1 MINKE
6 NFPHY
11 IVAIGASAGGLEAL
25 QDFLTNFPVEI
36 KNISIIIA
44 QHLSPTHKSMLVQL
58 LGKNSKLNVQEAKH
72 NKIIEPNQVYIAP
85 PDSDITVSN
94 NKIILT
100 KPQNQLGPK
109 PSVDL
114 LFQSLANALHERVIG
129 VILSGTGTDG
139 AIGVRAIK
147 KNGGFTLA
155 QEPHSA
161 KYNGMPVAAIN
172 TGDIDSV
179 LLPEKMGDEINEFV
193 LNPVQF
199 KVIKYADNEEY
210 NSLDQIF
217 KLLSSRT
224 GTDFSNYKEAT
235 VKRRLEKRINELK
248 LKSIKEYLV
257 FIENNPSELDEMF
270 NKILIGVTSFFRD
283 SEAFMALEL
292 YVKKII
298 ANSAKNHIRIWAPA
312 SSTGEEAYSIAIILA
327 KLLKEKINLYNIQIF
342 ATDIDDRAISIAR
355 KGVYTAGV
363 IQNIPSDILNQY
375 FLKNGANYELVKS
388 IRSMVLFSKHDVTN
402 NPPFLKLDLICCRNL
417 LIYFGAN
424 LQKQIIPLFHYSL
437 NQNGYLFLGKSET
450 VGQFSDLFN
459 TIDAK
464 NKIFQHKT
472 GNAFKTIQFS
482 NFKAKLQHATK
493 LDDNAKASK
502 VKTNNTLED
511 IIKETIYTDFEN
523 PYVIINENFD
533 IQSVHGDVRLFLSF
547 TSGNV
552 NVNLIKM
559 ANTELQIELRAIIT
573 KAIRDFKN
581 IKSTIKKF
589 NLFGQI
595 HFVRLCVKPLKSIEF
610 SDNLLMVIFE
620 KLEIEDFILKE
631 NFVTDKEL
639 IDNRVSE
646 LEKEIQITKEHLQT
660 FIEELETSNEEL
672 QSLNEEMHSTN
683 EELQSSNEELETSN
697 EELQSTNEEVQ
708 IAYTELKLVNDEL
721 FKKEKLLTE
730 KQAKLNAL
738 LDNNLQGFILV
749 DESYL
754 AITFNDKAK
763 SIFSLFSTKS
773 LNEGAS
779 LFDYFET
786 NALEELI
793 VDFKTT
799 MTGKSIT
806 KQLFINDTSKNKICF
821 KVNFTPIINEIGEV
835 KSFSFGLIEITT
847 EITTLE
853 KLTKAEKLL
862 DAVFNAT
869 AVGVCITDENGIFI
883 DVNNEYCKI
892 YGYTKEELIGNSFTI
907 VVPMEYKQ
915 SLQNLH
921 DEFINGKEE
930 LAAEWLAQRKNGI
943 IIDIYASAELL
954 IQPDGKKY
962 KVTSVRDITENKKY
976 KNLLF
981 ETQESGKIGG
991 IELDFIN
998 QEFSYTEEID
1008 VLFDLEANETLTFES
1023 LTSYF
1028 KDEAKIFIKNNFD
1041 AIQKNGNSFNLELE
1055 LLTKKRNIKWVRI
1068 TAKATKNGNNIV
1080 KAYVT
1085 VQDITKEKQHELQ
1098 ILNNKQK
1105 YKAFVENSL
1114 NSFIITNVNGDILE
1128 ANQSA
1133 CSLFVCSNEKI
1144 LTKNVSDFFDIESPK
1159 FIEITNDQKI
1169 NGKANAEIN
1178 AVNSFGNYFIAD
1190 YSSVVY
1196 KDLISHEDRI
1206 YIYLSDITNRVKNT
1220 NLLNEISIMG
1230 KIGGWE
1236 VDLVANKAIWSDV
1249 TKLIHEVPLDF
1260 EPDLST
1266 AIHFYKEGFSRDTVS
1281 KCVEAAIN
1289 FGTPW
1294 DFELQL
1300 VTAKG
1305 NEIWV
1310 RAKGEASFINEKCVK
1325 LFGVFQDVTYRKERD
1340 LKIEEQSKELDHILN
1355 STLDIICTLD
1365 KDGRFELVSESAEKI
1380 LGYKPTELK
1389 GKPFIDFVFEQDKQH
1404 TLEGAA
1410 SVYDGLAVS
1419 NFKNRYVHKNGSL
1432 VPFSWTAK
1440 WDGNAGKMYCIAR
1453 DITENQKFEK
1463 EILDTNERFEYVT
1476 KATFD
1481 AIWDWDIQNDMIY
1494 WGEGFKTLFGYQNV
1508 NTFIKGKENWIQRIH
1523 KKDIAKVEL
1532 ELNKFIE
1539 STEKNWKFEYRYL
1552 RADGAYAFV
1561 IDKAICIRNESGKVI
1576 RMIGA
1581 MQDLTEQKINEER
1594 LKLFQS
1600 VIENANDGVMITKAE
1615 PFDSPGPEIVYANGA
1630 MSKISGYTQNE
1641 LLGSNPRL
1649 MQGAKTDKDELDKI
1663 RIALENWQP
1672 VEAELIN
1679 YRKNGEEFW
1688 NNFSIVPVANERG
1701 WYTHWISIERDVTA
1715 RKKAEHEREQL
1726 LNELT
1731 KNNKELKQFSYIT
1744 SHNMRSPLTNLLA
1757 ILEMFDYEKINHDE
1771 TTELIDA
1778 LKISTNNLNDTLNDL
1793 IKILIIKENT
1803 NLELENIKFEDVF
1816 IGVKNSIN
1824 SLITQSNAQIKF
1836 NFAEANQLSYSKSYL
1851 ESIFLNFLT
1860 NSIKYASPERG
1871 LQITVSTQLEN
1882 NKIKLTYTD
1891 NGLGFDMEKVKDKIF
1906 GLYQRFHTHSDSKGI
1921 GLYLVYSQ
1929 IVALGGTISVESKV
1943 NVGTTFT
1950 VHF

>member
-6 NFPHY
+6 NYPHY

-25 QDFLTNFPVEI
+25 QDFLTNFPIEL

-72 NKIIEPNQVYIAP
+72 LAIIEPSQVYIAP
-85 PDSDITVSN
+85 PDADITVSN
-94 NKIILT
+94 EKIILT

-155 QEPHSA
+155 QEPHTA
-161 KYNGMPVAAIN
+161 KYNGMPIAAID

-179 LLPEKMGDEINEFV
+179 LLPEKMGEEIKEFV

-199 KVIKYADNEEY
+199 KVIKYSDNEEY

-283 SEAFMALEL
+283 SEAFIALEL
-292 YVKKII
+292 YIKKII
-298 ANSAKNHIRIWAPA
+298 TNSAKKHIRIWAPA

-327 KLLKEKINLYNIQIF
+327 RLLKDKINQYNIQIF
-342 ATDIDDRAISIAR
+342 ATDIDDRAITIAR
-355 KGVYTAGV
+355 KGLYTPEV
-363 IQNIPSDILNQY
+363 IQNIPSDILNEY
-375 FLKNGANYELVKS
+375 FLKNGSNYELVKS

-437 NQNGYLFLGKSET
+437 NENGYLFLGKSET

-464 NKIFQHKT
+464 NKIFQHKK

-482 NFKAKLQHATK
+482 NFKAKLQHATR
-493 LDDNAKASK
+493 LDDNAKTSK
-502 VKTNNTLED
+502 AKSNSSLED
-511 IIKETIYTDFEN
+511 IIKETIYSDFEN

-533 IQSVHGDVRLFLSF
+533 IQSVYGDVRLFLSF
-547 TSGNV
+547 TSGNI

-559 ANTELQIELRAIIT
+559 VNAELQIELRAIIT
-573 KAIRDFKN
+573 KAIKDFKN
-581 IKSTIKKF
+581 IKSPIKKF

-595 HFVRLCVKPLKSIEF
+595 HFVRLCVKPLKSISF

-620 KLEIEDFILKE
+620 KLEIDEFILKE
-631 NFVTDKEL
+631 NLITDKEL
-639 IDNRVSE
+639 IDNRVQE
-646 LEKEIQITKEHLQT
+646 LEKELLQTKEHLQT

-721 FKKEKLLTE
+721 FKKEKLLIE

-754 AITFNDKAK
+754 AITFNEKAK
-763 SIFSLFSTKS
+763 SIFNLFSFKP
-773 LNEGAS
+773 LQEGAS
-779 LFDYFET
+779 LFDYFEA

-793 VDFKTT
+793 VDFKTAIS
-799 MTGKSIT
+799 GKSIT
-806 KQLFINDTSKNKICF
+806 KDFYINDLTQNKLCF
-821 KVNFTPIINEIGEV
+821 SIHFTPIINELGDV
-835 KSFSFGLIEITT
+835 KSFSFGLIEITKA
-847 EITTLE
+847 IKTLE
-853 KLTKAEKLL
+853 QLTKAEKLL

-883 DVNNEYCKI
+883 DVNNEYCRI
-892 YGYTKEELIGNSFTI
+892 YGYTKEELIGNNFTL
-907 VVPMEYKQ
+907 VVPAEYKQ
-915 SLQNLH
+915 ALQNLH

-930 LAAEWLAQRKNGI
+930 LASEWQVQRKNGV

-998 QEFSYTEEID
+998 NEFSYTEEISI
-1008 VLFDLEANETLTFES
+1008 LFDLEPTEILTFNG
-1023 LTSYF
+1023 LINYF
-1028 KDEAKIFIKNNFD
+1028 RDEANLLIKKYFD
-1041 AIQKNGNSFNLELE
+1041 EIQKNGNSFDLELE
-1055 LLTKKRNIKWVRI
+1055 LLTYKQNYKWVRI
-1068 TAKATKNGNNIV
+1068 TAKATKNNNTVV
-1080 KAYVT
+1080 KAYAT

-1114 NSFIITNVNGDILE
+1114 NSFIITNMNGDILE
-1128 ANQSA
+1128 ANKSA
-1133 CSLFVCSNEKI
+1133 CDLLTCNNETL
-1144 LTKNVSDFFDIESPK
+1144 LTLNIANFFDIESPTFK
-1159 FIEITNDQKI
+1159 SII
-1169 NGKANAEIN
+1169 NNQQLYGKAKAEIHSVK
-1178 AVNSFGNYFIAD
+1178 ACGNYFIAD

-1196 KDLISHEDRI
+1196 KDLISLEDRI
-1206 YIYLSDITNRVKNT
+1206 FIYLSDITERVKNT
-1220 NLLNEISIMG
+1220 NLLNEISKMG
-1230 KIGGWE
+1230 NIGGWE
-1236 VDLVANKAIWSDV
+1236 VDLITNKATWSDV
-1249 TKLIHEVPLDF
+1249 TKLIHEVPLEY
-1260 EPDLST
+1260 EPDLT
-1266 AIHFYKEGFSRDTVS
+1266 NAINFYKEGLSRDTI
-1281 KCVEAAIN
+1281 KNAVEKAILN
-1289 FGTPW
+1289 GTPW

-1300 VTAKG
+1300 ITAKG

-1310 RAKGEASFINEKCVK
+1310 RAKGEASFINGKCVK
-1325 LFGVFQDVTYRKERD
+1325 LFGVFQDITYRKQRD
-1340 LKIEEQSKELDHILN
+1340 LMFELQSNELENIL
-1355 STLDIICTLD
+1355 STSLDIICTVNEN
-1365 KDGRFELVSESAEKI
+1365 GQFELMSASAETI
-1380 LGYKPTELK
+1380 LGYKPDEIQ
-1389 GKPFIDFVFEQDKQH
+1389 GKPFIDFVFEEDIESTKEVANLVFKGKAI
-1404 TLEGAA
+1404 T
-1410 SVYDGLAVS
+1410 
-1419 NFKNRYVHKNGSL
+1419 NFENRYKHKNGSL
-1432 VPFSWTAK
+1432 IPFSWAAK
-1440 WDGNAGKMYCIAR
+1440 WDENAQKMYCIAR

-1463 EILDTNERFEYVT
+1463 EIIETNERFEYVT

-1481 AIWDWDIQNDMIY
+1481 AIWDWDLENDLIY

-1508 NTFIKGKENWIQRIH
+1508 NSFIPGKQNWIQRIH
-1523 KKDIAKVEL
+1523 KNDLEKVEL
-1532 ELNKFIE
+1532 ELTKFIE
-1539 STEKNWKFEYRYL
+1539 SNENNWKFEYQYL
-1552 RADGAYAFV
+1552 RADGIYVFV
-1561 IDKAICIRNESGKVI
+1561 VDKAICIRNENGKVL

-1581 MQDLTEQKINEER
+1581 MQDLTEQKLKEER

-1600 VIENANDGVMITKAE
+1600 VIENANDGVIITKAE
-1615 PFDSPGPEIVYANGA
+1615 PFDLPGPEIVYANKA
-1630 MSKISGYTQNE
+1630 MTKISGYTQTE
-1641 LLGSNPRL
+1641 LIGSSPRL
-1649 MQGAKTDKDELDKI
+1649 MQGPNTSREELDKI
-1663 RIALENWQP
+1663 RKAIENWQP
-1672 VEAELIN
+1672 AETEIIN
-1679 YRKNGEEFW
+1679 YKKNGEEYW
-1688 NNFSIVPVANERG
+1688 LNFSIVPVANEKG
-1701 WYTHWISIERDVTA
+1701 WFTHWISIERDITA
-1715 RKKAEHEREQL
+1715 RKKAEEEREQL

-1744 SHNMRSPLTNLLA
+1744 SHNMRSPLTNILA
-1757 ILEMFDYEKINHDE
+1757 ILDLFDHERINDQE

-1778 LKISTNNLNDTLNDL
+1778 LRQSTNNLHETLNDL

-1803 NLELENIKFEDVF
+1803 NQELENINIEDVF

-1824 SLITQSNAQIKF
+1824 SLVANSNAQIQF
-1836 NFAEANQLSYSKSYL
+1836 NFSEANQLNYNKSYL
-1851 ESIFLNFLT
+1851 ESIFLNLLT
-1860 NSIKYASPERG
+1860 NSIKYASQERN
-1871 LQITVSTQLEN
+1871 LNITVNTELEN
-1882 NKIKLTYTD
+1882 NKIRLTYTD
-1891 NGLGFDMEKVKDKIF
+1891 NGLGFDLEKVKDKIF
-1906 GLYQRFHTHSDSKGI
+1906 GLYQRFHTHTDSKGI

-1929 IVALGGTISVESKV
+1929 IVALGGNIKV
-1943 NVGTTFT
+1943 DSEVNKGTTFT
-1950 VHF
+1950 IHF

>member
-6 NFPHY
+6 NYPHY

-25 QDFLTNFPVEI
+25 QDFLTNFPVEL

-72 NKIIEPNQVYIAP
+72 HAIIETSQVYIAP
-85 PDSDITVSN
+85 PDADITVSN
-94 NKIILT
+94 EKIILT

-155 QEPHSA
+155 QEPHTA
-161 KYNGMPVAAIN
+161 KYNGMPIAAID

-179 LLPEKMGDEINEFV
+179 LLPEKMGEEIKEFV

-199 KVIKYADNEEY
+199 KVIKYSDNEEY

-283 SEAFMALEL
+283 SEAFLALEL
-292 YVKKII
+292 YIKKII
-298 ANSAKNHIRIWAPA
+298 NNSAKKHIRIWAPA

-327 KLLKEKINLYNIQIF
+327 RLLKDKINQYNIQIF
-342 ATDIDDRAISIAR
+342 ATDIDDRAITIAR
-355 KGVYTAGV
+355 KGLYTPEV
-363 IQNIPSDILNQY
+363 IQNIPSDILNEY
-375 FLKNGANYELVKS
+375 FLKNGNNYELVKS

-437 NQNGYLFLGKSET
+437 NEGGYLFLGKSET

-464 NKIFQHKT
+464 NKIFQHKK

-493 LDDNAKASK
+493 MDDNAKSSTTK
-502 VKTNNTLED
+502 KSSSLED
-511 IIKETIYTDFEN
+511 IIKETIYSDFEN

-547 TSGNV
+547 SPGNI

-559 ANTELQIELRAIIT
+559 VNLELQIELRAIIT
-573 KAIRDFKN
+573 KAIKDFKN
-581 IKSTIKKF
+581 IKSPIKKF

-595 HFVRLCVKPLKSIEF
+595 HFVRLCVKPLKSISF

-620 KLEIEDFILKE
+620 KLEIDEFILKE
-631 NFVTDKEL
+631 NLITDKEL
-639 IDNRVSE
+639 IDNRVQE
-646 LEKEIQITKEHLQT
+646 LEKELIQTKEHLQT

-754 AITFNDKAK
+754 SITFNDKAK
-763 SIFSLFSTKS
+763 SIFSLFSTKP

-779 LFDYFET
+779 LFDYFEN

-793 VDFKTT
+793 VDFKAT
-799 MTGKSIT
+799 MTGKSINR
-806 KQLFINDTSKNKICF
+806 QLFINDLTGNKICF

-847 EITTLE
+847 EVIALE

-869 AVGVCITDENGIFI
+869 AVGVCITDENGILI

-892 YGYTKEELIGNSFTI
+892 YGYTKEELIGNSFTM
-907 VVPMEYKQ
+907 VVPTDYKPMLQ
-915 SLQNLH
+915 SLY

-930 LAAEWLAQRKNGI
+930 LASEWQVQRKNGT

-962 KVTSVRDITENKKY
+962 KVTSIRDITENKKY

-998 QEFSYTEEID
+998 HEFSYSEEIATIFALD
-1008 VLFDLEANETLTFES
+1008 PTEILTFDGFIN
-1023 LTSYF
+1023 YF
-1028 KDEAKIFIKNNFD
+1028 KDEAKISIKNNFET
-1041 AIQKNGNSFNLELE
+1041 IQKNGNSFDLELE
-1055 LLTKKRNIKWVRI
+1055 LLTKKITYKWVRI
-1068 TAKATKNGNNIV
+1068 TAKAIKNYDNIV
-1080 KAYVT
+1080 KVYAT
-1085 VQDITKEKQHELQ
+1085 VQDISKEKQHELQ
-1098 ILNNKQK
+1098 IL
-1105 YKAFVENSL
+1105 E
-1114 NSFIITNVNGDILE
+1114 
-1128 ANQSA
+1128 
-1133 CSLFVCSNEKI
+1133 
-1144 LTKNVSDFFDIESPK
+1144 
-1159 FIEITNDQKI
+1159 
-1169 NGKANAEIN
+1169 
-1178 AVNSFGNYFIAD
+1178 
-1190 YSSVVY
+1190 
-1196 KDLISHEDRI
+1196 
-1206 YIYLSDITNRVKNT
+1206 
-1220 NLLNEISIMG
+1220 
-1230 KIGGWE
+1230 
-1236 VDLVANKAIWSDV
+1236 
-1249 TKLIHEVPLDF
+1249 
-1260 EPDLST
+1260 
-1266 AIHFYKEGFSRDTVS
+1266 
-1281 KCVEAAIN
+1281 
-1289 FGTPW
+1289 
-1294 DFELQL
+1294 
-1300 VTAKG
+1300 
-1305 NEIWV
+1305 
-1310 RAKGEASFINEKCVK
+1310 
-1325 LFGVFQDVTYRKERD
+1325 
-1340 LKIEEQSKELDHILN
+1340 
-1355 STLDIICTLD
+1355 
-1365 KDGRFELVSESAEKI
+1365 
-1380 LGYKPTELK
+1380 
-1389 GKPFIDFVFEQDKQH
+1389 
-1404 TLEGAA
+1404 
-1410 SVYDGLAVS
+1410 
-1419 NFKNRYVHKNGSL
+1419 
-1432 VPFSWTAK
+1432 
-1440 WDGNAGKMYCIAR
+1440 
-1453 DITENQKFEK
+1453 
-1463 EILDTNERFEYVT
+1463 TNERFEYVT

-1481 AIWDWDIQNDMIY
+1481 AIWDWDIQNDLIY
-1494 WGEGFKTLFGYQNV
+1494 WGEGFRTLFGYENV
-1508 NTFIKGKENWIQRIH
+1508 NTFVNGKENWVQRIH
-1523 KKDIAKVEL
+1523 ENDLAQVEL

-1539 STEKNWKFEYRYL
+1539 STENNWKFEYQYL
-1552 RADGAYAFV
+1552 KADGSYVFV
-1561 IDKAICIRNESGKVI
+1561 IDKAISIRNESGKVI

-1581 MQDLTEQKINEER
+1581 MQDLTEQKIKEER
-1594 LKLFQS
+1594 LNLFQS
-1600 VIENANDGVMITKAE
+1600 VIENTNDGVIITKAE
-1615 PFDSPGPEIVYANGA
+1615 PFDEPNPEIIYANNA
-1630 MSKISGYTQNE
+1630 MTQISGYSQKE
-1641 LLGSNPRL
+1641 LIGSSPRL
-1649 MQGAKTDKDELDKI
+1649 MQGPDTSMEELDKI
-1663 RIALENWQP
+1663 RKAIKNWQP
-1672 VEAELIN
+1672 LETEIIN
-1679 YRKNGEEFW
+1679 YKKNGEEFW
-1688 NNFSIVPVANERG
+1688 LNYSIVPVANEKG
-1701 WYTHWISIERDVTA
+1701 LFTHWISIERDITA
-1715 RKKAEHEREQL
+1715 RKKAEQEREQL

-1744 SHNMRSPLTNLLA
+1744 SHNMRSPLTNILA
-1757 ILEMFDYEKINHDE
+1757 ILEMFDYLKFDDE
-1771 TTELIDA
+1771 TINLIDA
-1778 LKISTNNLNDTLNDL
+1778 LKQSTNNLHETLNDL

-1803 NLELENIKFEDVF
+1803 NLQLENLNMEEVF
-1816 IGVKNSIN
+1816 TGVTNSIN
-1824 SLITQSNAQIKF
+1824 SLITQSNAQINL
-1836 NFAEANQLSYSKSYL
+1836 NFSKAPKLNYSKSYL
-1851 ESIFLNFLT
+1851 ESVFLNLLT
-1860 NSIKYASPERG
+1860 NSIKYASKECN
-1871 LQITVSTQLEN
+1871 LQITVSTKLEN
-1882 NKIKLTYTD
+1882 KKIKLTYTD

-1906 GLYQRFHTHSDSKGI
+1906 GLYQRFHTHTDSKGI

-1929 IVALGGTISVESKV
+1929 IVALGGTIKV
-1943 NVGTTFT
+1943 DSEVNKGTTFT
-1950 VHF
+1950 IHF

>member
-1 MINKE
+1 
-6 NFPHY
+6 
-11 IVAIGASAGGLEAL
+11 
-25 QDFLTNFPVEI
+25 
-36 KNISIIIA
+36 
-44 QHLSPTHKSMLVQL
+44 
-58 LGKNSKLNVQEAKH
+58 
-72 NKIIEPNQVYIAP
+72 
-85 PDSDITVSN
+85 
-94 NKIILT
+94 
-100 KPQNQLGPK
+100 
-109 PSVDL
+109 
-114 LFQSLANALHERVIG
+114 
-129 VILSGTGTDG
+129 
-139 AIGVRAIK
+139 
-147 KNGGFTLA
+147 
-155 QEPHSA
+155 
-161 KYNGMPVAAIN
+161 MPIAAID

-179 LLPEKMGDEINEFV
+179 LLPEKMGDEIKEFV

-199 KVIKYADNEEY
+199 KVIKYSDNEEF

-283 SEAFMALEL
+283 SESFVALEL
-292 YVKKII
+292 YIKKII
-298 ANSAKNHIRIWAPA
+298 SDSAKKQIRIWAPA

-327 KLLKEKINLYNIQIF
+327 RLLKDKINQYNIQIF
-342 ATDIDDRAISIAR
+342 ATDIDDRAISTAR
-355 KGVYTAGV
+355 KGVYNSDV
-363 IQNIPSDILNQY
+363 IQNIPSEILNEY
-375 FLKNGANYELVKS
+375 FLKNGSNFELVKS

-437 NQNGYLFLGKSET
+437 NENGYLFLGKSET

-464 NKIFQHKT
+464 NKIFQRKK
-472 GNAFKTIQFS
+472 GNALKAIQFS

-502 VKTNNTLED
+502 AKTSSTLED

-547 TSGNV
+547 TSGNI

-559 ANTELQIELRAIIT
+559 VNMELQIELRAIIT
-573 KAIRDFKN
+573 RAIKDFKN
-581 IKSTIKKF
+581 INSPIKKF

-595 HFVRLCVKPLKSIEF
+595 HFVKLCVKPLKSIDYR
-610 SDNLLMVIFE
+610 DNLLMVIFE
-620 KLEIEDFILKE
+620 KLEIDEFILKE
-631 NFVTDKEL
+631 NLITDKEL
-639 IDNRVSE
+639 IDNRVQE
-646 LEKEIQITKEHLQT
+646 LEKELQLTKEHLQT

-672 QSLNEEMHSTN
+672 QSLNEELHSTN

-738 LDNNLQGFILV
+738 LDNNLQGFILI

-763 SIFSLFSTKS
+763 SIFNLFSAKP

-779 LFDYFET
+779 LFDYFEAH
-786 NALEELI
+786 ALEELI
-793 VDFKTT
+793 VDFKTA

-806 KQLFINDTSKNKICF
+806 KQLFINDLTQSKICF
-821 KVNFTPIINEIGEV
+821 SVNLTPIVNELGQV
-835 KSFSFGLIEITT
+835 KSFSFGLIEITP
-847 EITTLE
+847 EILALE
-853 KLTKAEKLL
+853 QLTKAEKLL

-869 AVGVCITDENGIFI
+869 AVGVCITDENGVFI
-883 DVNNEYCKI
+883 DVNNEYCRI
-892 YGYTKEELIGNSFTI
+892 YGFTKEELISNNFTM
-907 VVPMEYKQ
+907 VVPEEHKPI
-915 SLQNLH
+915 LQNLH
-921 DEFINGKEE
+921 NEFIKGQQE
-930 LAAEWLAQRKNGI
+930 LAAEWQVQRKNGT

-954 IQPDGKKY
+954 TLPDGKRY

-998 QEFSYTEEID
+998 HEFSYTEEIAAI
-1008 VLFDLEANETLTFES
+1008 FDLEPSEILTLDG
-1023 LTSYF
+1023 LVNYF
-1028 KDEAKIFIKNNFD
+1028 KDEAKVSIKNNFD
-1041 AIQKNGNSFNLELE
+1041 AIKQNAKSFDLELE
-1055 LLTKKRNIKWVRI
+1055 LLTQKINHKWVRI
-1068 TAKATKNGNNIV
+1068 TAKATNKNNNIV
-1080 KAYVT
+1080 KAYAT

-1098 ILNNKQK
+1098 ILNNKEK

-1114 NSFIITNVNGDILE
+1114 NSFIITNINGDILE

-1133 CSLFVCSNEKI
+1133 CNLFACPNEKL
-1144 LTKNVSDFFDIESPK
+1144 LTLNVLDFFDIESPK
-1159 FIEITNDQKI
+1159 FIEITNNQKT
-1169 NGKANAEIN
+1169 NGKAKAEMHSVK
-1178 AVNSFGNYFIAD
+1178 ACGNYFIVD

-1206 YIYLSDITNRVKNT
+1206 FIYLSDITNRVKNT

-1236 VDLVANKAIWSDV
+1236 VDLVANKATWSDV
-1249 TKLIHEVPLDF
+1249 TKLIHEVPLDY
-1260 EPDLST
+1260 EPDLNT
-1266 AIHFYKEGFSRDTVS
+1266 AIHFYKEGFSRDSVS
-1281 KCVEAAIN
+1281 KCVETAIK

-1300 VTAKG
+1300 ITAKG

-1310 RAKGEASFINEKCVK
+1310 RAKGDANFINGKCVK

-1340 LKIEEQSKELDHILN
+1340 LRIEMQSNELNNILN
-1355 STLDIICTLD
+1355 TSLDIICTTD
-1365 KDGRFELVSESAEKI
+1365 KEGKFELISASVENI
-1380 LGYKPTELK
+1380 LGFSPDELK
-1389 GKPFIDFVFEQDKQH
+1389 GKPFLDFVDIDDIEQTKEIASKVY
-1404 TLEGAA
+1404 EGQ
-1410 SVYDGLAVS
+1410 AVS
-1419 NFKNRYVHKNGSL
+1419 NFKNRYVHKNGNL
-1432 VPFSWTAK
+1432 VPLSWTAK
-1440 WDGNAGKMYCIAR
+1440 WDKNAEKIYCIAR
-1453 DITENQKFEK
+1453 DISENQKFEK
-1463 EILDTNERFEYVT
+1463 EILEINERFEYVT

-1481 AIWDWDIQNDMIY
+1481 AIWDWDLENDLIY
-1494 WGEGFKTLFGYQNV
+1494 WGEGFKTLFGYENI
-1508 NTFIKGKENWIQRIH
+1508 NEIINGKENWAKRIH
-1523 KKDIAKVEL
+1523 KND
-1532 ELNKFIE
+1532 LNKVIKNLDEFINSNKE
-1539 STEKNWKFEYRYL
+1539 NWQFEYSYL
-1552 RADGAYAFV
+1552 RADGTYAYVF
-1561 IDKAICIRNESGKVI
+1561 DKAISIRNKNGKVI

-1581 MQDLTEQKINEER
+1581 MQDLSEQKANEER
-1594 LKLFQS
+1594 LKLFES
-1600 VIENANDGVMITKAE
+1600 VIENANDGVIITKAE
-1615 PFDSPGPEIVYANGA
+1615 PIGLPGTQIVYANKA
-1630 MSKISGYTQNE
+1630 MTKISGYTIEDFFGQT
-1641 LLGSNPRL
+1641 PRIL
-1649 MQGAKTDKDELDKI
+1649 HGPKTDRNELDKI
-1663 RIALENWQP
+1663 RIALEKWQP

-1679 YRKNGEEFW
+1679 YKKNGEEFW
-1688 NNFSIVPVANERG
+1688 NNFSIVPVANEKG

-1715 RKKAEHEREQL
+1715 RKKAEQEREQL

-1744 SHNMRSPLTNLLA
+1744 SHNMRSPLTNILA
-1757 ILEMFDYEKINHDE
+1757 ILDMFDYSKINDQE
-1771 TTELIDA
+1771 TIDLFEA
-1778 LKISTNNLNDTLNDL
+1778 LKQSTNNLHETLNDL

-1803 NLELENIKFEDVF
+1803 NLELENLNIEEVF
-1816 IGVKNSIN
+1816 TGVNKSIN
-1824 SLITQSNAQIKF
+1824 SLITQSNAQIKLDF
-1836 NFAEANQLSYSKSYL
+1836 SKAGKLKYSKSYL
-1851 ESIFLNFLT
+1851 ESVFLNLLT
-1860 NSIKYASPERG
+1860 NSIKYASKDRD

-1891 NGLGFDMEKVKDKIF
+1891 NGLGFDINKVKDKIF
-1906 GLYQRFHTHSDSKGI
+1906 GLYQRFHAHTDSKGI

-1929 IVALGGTISVESKV
+1929 IVALGGTISVESEV
-1943 NVGTTFT
+1943 NLGTTFT
-1950 VHF
+1950 IHF

>member
-6 NFPHY
+6 NYPHY

-25 QDFLTNFPVEI
+25 QDFLTNFPVEL

-72 NKIIEPNQVYIAP
+72 LAIIEPSQVYIAP
-85 PDSDITVSN
+85 PDADITVSN
-94 NKIILT
+94 EKIILT

-155 QEPHSA
+155 QEPHTA
-161 KYNGMPVAAIN
+161 KYNGMPIAAID

-179 LLPEKMGDEINEFV
+179 LLPEKMGEEIKEFV

-199 KVIKYADNEEY
+199 KVIKYSDNEEY

-283 SEAFMALEL
+283 SEAFLALEL
-292 YVKKII
+292 YIKKII
-298 ANSAKNHIRIWAPA
+298 NNSAKKHIRIWAPA

-327 KLLKEKINLYNIQIF
+327 RLLKDKINQYNIQIF
-342 ATDIDDRAISIAR
+342 ATDIDDRAITIAR
-355 KGVYTAGV
+355 KGLYTPEV
-363 IQNIPSDILNQY
+363 IQNIPNDILNEY
-375 FLKNGANYELVKS
+375 FLKNGNNYELVKS

-437 NQNGYLFLGKSET
+437 NENGYLFLGKSET

-464 NKIFQHKT
+464 NKIFQHKK
-472 GNAFKTIQFS
+472 GYAIKTIQFS

-502 VKTNNTLED
+502 TKTSSSLED

-559 ANTELQIELRAIIT
+559 VNAELQIELRAIIT
-573 KAIRDFKN
+573 RAIKDFKN
-581 IKSTIKKF
+581 IKSPIKKF

-595 HFVRLCVKPLKSIEF
+595 HYVRLCVKPLKSISF

-620 KLEIEDFILKE
+620 KLEIDEFILKE
-631 NFVTDKEL
+631 NLITDKEL
-639 IDNRVSE
+639 IDNRVQE
-646 LEKEIQITKEHLQT
+646 LEKELIQTKEHLQT

-754 AITFNDKAK
+754 AITFNEKAK
-763 SIFSLFSTKS
+763 SIFNLFSFKP
-773 LNEGAS
+773 LQEGAS
-779 LFDYFET
+779 LFDYFESQ
-786 NALEELI
+786 ALEELI
-793 VDFKTT
+793 VDFKTAIS
-799 MTGKSIT
+799 GKSIT
-806 KQLFINDTSKNKICF
+806 KDFYINDLTQNKLCF
-821 KVNFTPIINEIGEV
+821 SINFTPIINELGEV
-835 KSFSFGLIEITT
+835 KSFSFGLIEITKAVK
-847 EITTLE
+847 TLE
-853 KLTKAEKLL
+853 QLTKAEKLL

-869 AVGVCITDENGIFI
+869 AVGVCITNENGVFV

-892 YGYTKEELIGNSFTI
+892 YGYTKEELIGNNFTL
-907 VVPMEYKQ
+907 VVPLEYKQ
-915 SLQNLH
+915 ALQNLH
-921 DEFINGKEE
+921 DEFIDGKEE
-930 LAAEWLAQRKNGI
+930 LAAEWQVQRKNGT

-954 IQPDGKKY
+954 VQPDGKKY

-991 IELDFIN
+991 IELDLITN
-998 QEFSYTEEID
+998 EFSCTEEIAT
-1008 VLFDLEANETLTFES
+1008 LFDLESTEILTFES
-1023 LTSYF
+1023 LINYF
-1028 KDEAKIFIKNNFD
+1028 KDEAKISIKNNFD
-1041 AIQKNGNSFNLELE
+1041 EIQKNGNSFDLELE
-1055 LLTKKRNIKWVRI
+1055 LLTQKTKYKWVRI
-1068 TAKATKNGNNIV
+1068 TAKATKNGNHIV
-1080 KAYVT
+1080 KAYAT
-1085 VQDITKEKQHELQ
+1085 IQDITKEKQHELQ
-1098 ILNNKQK
+1098 ILNNKEK

-1114 NSFIITNVNGDILE
+1114 NSFIITNINGDIIE

-1133 CSLFVCSNEKI
+1133 CNLFVCSNEKL
-1144 LTKNVSDFFDIESPK
+1144 LTKNVSDFFEIESPA
-1159 FIEITNDQKI
+1159 FIEITNNQKT
-1169 NGKANAEIN
+1169 NGKAKAEIN
-1178 AVNSFGNYFIAD
+1178 AVNAFGNYFMAD

-1206 YIYLSDITNRVKNT
+1206 FIYLSDITNRVKNT

-1236 VDLVANKAIWSDV
+1236 VDLVANKATWSDV
-1249 TKLIHEVPLDF
+1249 TKLIHEVPLDY
-1260 EPDLST
+1260 EPDLNT
-1266 AIHFYKEGFSRDTVS
+1266 AILFYKEGFSRDTVS
-1281 KCVEAAIN
+1281 KCVEIAMTQ
-1289 FGTPW
+1289 GTPW

-1300 VTAKG
+1300 ITAKG
-1305 NEIWV
+1305 NEKWV
-1310 RAKGEASFINEKCVK
+1310 RAKGEASFINGKCVK

-1340 LKIEEQSKELDHILN
+1340 LRIEEQSNELNNILN
-1355 STLDIICTLD
+1355 TSLDIICIID
-1365 KDGRFELVSESAEKI
+1365 NENKFEIISNSAENI
-1380 LGYKPTELK
+1380 LGYKPEELK
-1389 GKPFIDFVFEQDKQH
+1389 GKPFLDFVFIDDVEQTKAIAAKVY
-1404 TLEGAA
+1404 EGR
-1410 SVYDGLAVS
+1410 SVT

-1432 VPFSWTAK
+1432 VPFSWAAK
-1440 WDGNAGKMYCIAR
+1440 WDKNAEKMYCIAR

-1463 EILDTNERFEYVT
+1463 EILEINERFEYVT

-1481 AIWDWDIQNDMIY
+1481 AIWDWDLQNDMIY
-1494 WGEGFKTLFGYQNV
+1494 WGAGFKTLFGYDNV
-1508 NTFIKGKENWIQRIH
+1508 NTFVKGKKNWVQRIH
-1523 KKDIAKVEL
+1523 QDDLEKVEL
-1532 ELNKFIE
+1532 ELTNFIE
-1539 STEKNWKFEYRYL
+1539 STENNLKFEYRYL
-1552 RADGAYAFV
+1552 RADGTYVFV
-1561 IDKAICIRNESGKVI
+1561 IDKAICIRNEKGKVV

-1600 VIENANDGVMITKAE
+1600 VIENTNDGVIITKAE
-1615 PFDSPGPEIVYANGA
+1615 PFDEPGPEIIYANNA

-1641 LLGSNPRL
+1641 LIGSSPRL
-1649 MQGAKTDKDELDKI
+1649 MQGPDTSREELDKI
-1663 RIALENWQP
+1663 RKAIENWQP
-1672 VEAELIN
+1672 VETEIIN
-1679 YRKNGEEFW
+1679 YRKNGEEYW
-1688 NNFSIVPVANERG
+1688 LNFSIVPVANEKG
-1701 WYTHWISIERDVTA
+1701 WFTHWISIERDITA
-1715 RKKAEHEREQL
+1715 RKKAEQEREQL

-1731 KNNKELKQFSYIT
+1731 NNNKELKQFSYIT
-1744 SHNMRSPLTNLLA
+1744 SHNMRSPLTNILA
-1757 ILEMFDYEKINHDE
+1757 ILDLFNYEKINDKE

-1778 LKISTNNLNDTLNDL
+1778 LKQSTNKLHETLNDL

-1803 NLELENIKFEDVF
+1803 NQELENVNIEEVF
-1816 IGVKNSIN
+1816 IEVKDSIN
-1824 SLITQSNAQIKF
+1824 SLVTRSNAQINL
-1836 NFAEANQLSYSKSYL
+1836 NFSKANKLSYSKSYL
-1851 ESIFLNFLT
+1851 ESIFLNLLT
-1860 NSIKYASPERG
+1860 NSIKYASKDRD
-1871 LQITVSTQLEN
+1871 LQITVSTQIEN
-1882 NKIKLTYTD
+1882 KKIKLTYTD
-1891 NGLGFDMEKVKDKIF
+1891 NGLGFDMDKVKDKIF
-1906 GLYQRFHTHSDSKGI
+1906 GLYQRFHTHTDSKGI

-1929 IVALGGTISVESKV
+1929 IVALGGNIKVESEV
-1943 NVGTTFT
+1943 NKGTTFT
-1950 VHF
+1950 IHF